1 MVSSGTTWIAL
12 GSTAAA
18 PPERSRPSEHLEW
31 NLHLDRLASAAD
43 PGKGSRNESD
53 GLPGLEIE
61 TGGARSSADGKAR
74 KPISMH
80 RWSKLFVPTLREAP
94 ADAEV
99 ASHKFLLRSGYIRQL
114 SAGLYN
120 YLFLGQRSLNKVI
133 GIVREEMDKIGQE
146 FYLPAI
152 LPRELW
158 EESGRWTGMGDNMF
172 RLKDRKGADLCLGM
186 THEEVMTAIA
196 RNELRSYKQLPQI
209 WYQIQTKFRDE
220 PRPKAGLLRV
230 RQFIMKD
237 SYSFDLNSEGLDR
250 SYKLHD
256 AAYRAIF
263 TRCGL
268 KFVVVEADSGAMGGS
283 QSQEFMVYTDAGEDL
298 IASCPVCGYAANL
311 EKATSRLEPVAEM
324 EPTGDGMPELVHT
337 PGCAAIS
344 DVAAFFRISP
354 ASDIKCVAYM
364 VLKHGT
370 GGKDE
375 RAKDT
380 WHGVATFLRGDHQVN
395 ETKLLSA
402 IGGAELRTMQ
412 ADELQKYFN
421 GPAGYLGPMGLK
433 HGDKP
438 LGEEL
443 TVVVDKSLEGR
454 KNMVCGANKLDYH
467 QRNVCPGRDFTWTV
481 LADIRSVNE
490 GEACPTP
497 GCSGKLVVG
506 KAVEVGHIFKL
517 GYKYTESMHARV
529 LDLNGKEVMPIMG
542 CYGIGIERILTAAI
556 EQSNDANGF
565 CLPASIAPFTVVVT
579 VTNIA
584 DALLKEAGETL
595 AAELEAAGLDVLLD
609 DRDERAGVK
618 FKDADLVG
626 IPYRINVGKKTA
638 SGQVELVTRANSSS
652 VDVALADVVSEVKK
666 RVQEEN
672 LLGSSS

>member
-1 MVSSGTTWIAL
+1 
-12 GSTAAA
+12 
-18 PPERSRPSEHLEW
+18 
-31 NLHLDRLASAAD
+31 
-43 PGKGSRNESD
+43 
-53 GLPGLEIE
+53 
-61 TGGARSSADGKAR
+61 
-74 KPISMH
+74 MH

-114 SAGLYN
+114 GAGIYN

-146 FYLPAI
+146 FFLPAI
-152 LPRELW
+152 LPKEPW
-158 EESGRWTGMGDNMF
+158 EESGRWTAMGDNMF

-186 THEEVMTAIA
+186 THEEIMTTIA
-196 RNELRSYKQLPQI
+196 RSELRSYKQLPQI

-237 SYSFDLNSEGLDR
+237 SYSFDLNKEGLDK
-250 SYKLHD
+250 SFDLHD
-256 AAYRAIF
+256 EVYRTVF
-263 TRCGL
+263 KRCGL
-268 KFVVVEADSGAMGGS
+268 RFVAVEADSGAMGGS

-311 EKATSRLEPVAEM
+311 EKATSKLDPVVEM
-324 EPTGDGMPELVHT
+324 TPTGDGTPELVLT

-344 DVAAFFRISP
+344 DVAEFFKISP

-364 VLKHGT
+364 VLKRGAI
-370 GGKDE
+370 GKDGSS
-375 RAKDT
+375 KDT

-395 ETKLLSA
+395 ETKLLGA
-402 IGGAELRTMQ
+402 ISGAELRTMQ
-412 ADELQKYFN
+412 AEELQLYFN
-421 GPAGYLGPMGLK
+421 GPAGFLGPVGLK

-438 LGEEL
+438 LGEGL
-443 TVVVDKSLEGR
+443 TVVVDKSLADR
-454 KNMVCGANKLDYH
+454 QNLVAGANKLDYH
-467 QRNVCPGRDFTWTV
+467 QRNVVPGRDFTWTV

-490 GEACPTP
+490 GEACPKDN
-497 GCSGKLVVG
+497 CDGKLVVG

-517 GYKYTESMHARV
+517 GYKYSESMGAHV
-529 LDLNGKEVMPIMG
+529 LDPNGKEVTPIMG
-542 CYGIGIERILTAAI
+542 SYGIGIERILTAAV

-565 CLPASIAPFTVVVT
+565 WLPSSIAPFTVVVT
-579 VTNIA
+579 VTNVSEA
-584 DALLKEAGETL
+584 VLREAGEKL
-595 AAELEAAGLDVLLD
+595 ATELEAAGLDVLLD

-638 SGQVELVTRANSSS
+638 SGQVELVTRASASS
-652 VDVALADVVSEVKK
+652 VDVAIADVVAQVKQ
-666 RVQEEN
+666 RVLEEK
-672 LLGSSS
+672 LLNESS